1 MTDAFRETQ
10 WPSGSE
16 LQAEPRTGFG
26 RALVRTGQMETSI
39 FQIIITLK
47 STTEEMRISNNNR
60 ELQEE
65 KDEHMNRQ

>member
-10 WPSGSE
+10 RPSGSE
-16 LQAEPRTGFG
+16 LQAESRTGFG

-47 STTEEMRISNNNR
+47 STTEEMRISNNNQEIR
-60 ELQEE
+60 EE
-65 KDEHMNRQ
+65 KDDHIY